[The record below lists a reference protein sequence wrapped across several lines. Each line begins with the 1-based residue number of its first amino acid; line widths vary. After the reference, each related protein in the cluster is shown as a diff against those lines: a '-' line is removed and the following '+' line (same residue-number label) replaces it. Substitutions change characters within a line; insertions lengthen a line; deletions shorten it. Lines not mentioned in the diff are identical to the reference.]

1 MKEAQ
6 RSAASWKRASYALG
20 APKRTSW
27 MLNLL
32 GSAGVMADT
41 SQIGVSRPPPR
52 PRLQAR
58 DFTNFGYPCWDGIK
72 DTFRIL

>member
-20 APKRTSW
+20 APQRTSW

-41 SQIGVSRPPPR
+41 SQIGVSVGDAVGAIGGVSHHLR
-52 PRLQAR
+52 
-58 DFTNFGYPCWDGIK
+58 
-72 DTFRIL
+72 